1 MGTQNNWR
9 GCNKCS
15 VVFFDGFDFTKG
27 VCPGGSGGHV
37 AQSFNFQLPFGVAET
52 ATAQAN
58 WRGCDKCS
66 GLFFAG
72 FGDARNCPGDG
83 GFHHAN
89 SQNFVLPHD
98 VASTRI
104 DQPGWGG
111 CKNCSCLFFNGFPDN
126 KGHCQGAGGGGH
138 VMQSFPFVLPH
149 WITPA
154 ITLTESLE
162 PSGTSDVLARCSGF
176 SPLNN
181 VDLQY
186 AYTVAGTTDHTF
198 GPAPA
203 IQTDNDGAA
212 SAPITRDGSQL
223 PADAF
228 NITVTGTDEATGTS
242 AASNVL
248 RPQVG

>member
-15 VVFFDGFDFTKG
+15 VVFFNGFTDIKG
-27 VCPGGSGGHV
+27 ACPGGPGGHV
-37 AQSFNFQLPFGVAET
+37 AESFNFQLPFGVPET

-72 FGDARNCPGDG
+72 FGDARNCPGG
-83 GFHHAN
+83 GNHQAD

-98 VASTRI
+98 ILGTRT

-111 CKNCSCLFFNGFPDN
+111 CNKCSCLFFNGFPD
-126 KGHCQGAGGGGH
+126 KGHCQGGDGH

-162 PSGTSDVLARCSGF
+162 PSGISDVLAICSGF

-181 VDLQY
+181 ISLQY

-203 IQTDNDGAA
+203 TRTDNEGAVT
-212 SAPITRDGSQL
+212 APITREGSQL
-223 PADAF
+223 PANAI
-228 NITVTGTDEATGTS
+228 NITVTGADDATGTS
-242 AASNVL
+242 VASPVL